1 MKPCAQNVMKSNLSV
16 QVVKSTVAAAI
27 NILATFE
34 EDNYIVSSKD
44 T

>member
-1 MKPCAQNVMKSNLSV
+1 MKPCSQSVTKSNLSV

-27 NILATFE
+27 NTLVIVG

>member
-1 MKPCAQNVMKSNLSV
+1 MPSVMKVNLSV

-27 NILATFE
+27 NTLVTAGK
-34 EDNYIVSSKD
+34 DNYSVSLND